1 MSYTTY
7 ECLERQN
14 VRIFKNKW
22 FVKFALKQ
30 NISNTALRQAIEEI
44 EAGKIDAD
52 LGGGVIKQRI
62 ARPGKG
68 KSGGYRTIILYKQG
82 DKAFF
87 VYGFA
92 KNDQEN
98 ITELEEKYFKELAA
112 ETFAFSEDKIE
123 KLIRTGVYREVYD
136 GQE

>member
-1 MSYTTY
+1 
-7 ECLERQN
+7 
-14 VRIFKNKW
+14 VRIFKSKW

-30 NISNTALRQAIEEI
+30 NISNTALRQAIEDI
-44 EAGKIDAD
+44 EAGNIDAD

-68 KSGGYRTIILYKQG
+68 KSSGYRTIILYKQS

-92 KNDQEN
+92 KNDQDN
-98 ITELEEKYFKELAA
+98 ISQQEEKDLKDLAKEI
-112 ETFAFSEDKIE
+112 FALSEDKLAE
-123 KLIRTGVYREVYD
+123 LIKTRVYREVYD
-136 GQE
+136 EQE

>member
-1 MSYTTY
+1 M
-7 ECLERQN
+7 
-14 VRIFKNKW
+14 RIFKNKW

-30 NISNTALRQAIEEI
+30 NINNAALRQAVQEI
-44 EAGKIDAD
+44 EDGKVDAD

-68 KSGGYRTIILYKQG
+68 KSSGYRTIILYKQG

-92 KNDQEN
+92 KSDQDN
-98 ITELEEKYFKELAA
+98 ISELEEQEFKNLANIIFALSDEEL
-112 ETFAFSEDKIE
+112 E
-123 KLIRTGVYREVYD
+123 KAIRAKKYREVYD
-136 GQE
+136 EQE

>member
-1 MSYTTY
+1 M
-7 ECLERQN
+7 
-14 VRIFKNKW
+14 RIFKSKW

-30 NISNTALRQAIEEI
+30 NINNTALRQAIEEI

-68 KSGGYRTIILYKQG
+68 KSSGYRTIILYKQG

-92 KNDQEN
+92 KNEREN
-98 ITELEEKYFKELAA
+98 ISEQEEEDLKVLAKEILTMSEEKLSELIK
-112 ETFAFSEDKIE
+112 TRI
-123 KLIRTGVYREVYD
+123 YREVYD
-136 GQE
+136 EQE

>member
-1 MSYTTY
+1 M
-7 ECLERQN
+7 
-14 VRIFKNKW
+14 RIFKSKW

-30 NISNTALRQAIEEI
+30 NISNTALRQAIEDI
-44 EAGKIDAD
+44 EAGNIDAD

-68 KSGGYRTIILYKQG
+68 KSSGYRTIILYKQS

-92 KNDQEN
+92 KNDQDN
-98 ITELEEKYFKELAA
+98 ISQQEEKDLKDLAKEI
-112 ETFAFSEDKIE
+112 FALSEDKLAE
-123 KLIRTGVYREVYD
+123 LIKTRVYREVYD
-136 GQE
+136 EQE